1 MNRAEGRADGLIRT
15 AVPGARSGL
24 ALRSYLV
31 LLVVSVLVPILVFAG
46 VVFVRYYDS
55 ELSRIEVSMLDDA
68 RRLAQTI
75 DQDHRGLTATLQT
88 FAISRLISRGDYEG
102 AYHRAL
108 QIRDI
113 TGANILVRDASTGS
127 QVLNTRVPFGTPLP
141 TDTVEGDDEVQQAK
155 RPYISGVMTGSVARR
170 PLYTITVPVFDE
182 AGHLTHFLHFSI
194 EMQGLVDLMRKNL
207 VPGQV
212 DGIFDR
218 KFKYVARTEDPDG
231 FIGKP
236 APESFVQQAT
246 ANEGIWRG
254 TDSEGTL
261 VRGAYARTQLAGWR
275 VFVAVPERDVQSSLR
290 NVLHAVIL
298 LGAVLFILAVLLAYV
313 VGERL
318 SRSVRALVE
327 EADALGHG
335 APLARLRLPVREF
348 DEVDH
353 ELVTASMNIR
363 EREEQRNNAENELR
377 NLSSTLEKK
386 VEERTRDLVE
396 EMQRRIE
403 TEEALRQAQKMEAIG
418 QLTGGVAHDF
428 NNMLAVVLGGLDL
441 ALRRLER
448 GDSRIQK
455 YLINAQEG
463 GRRAAALTQRLLA
476 FARQQPLEPAPVEAN
491 KLVAG
496 MSDLLRRSL
505 GETINLETVLAGGLW
520 RVHADPNQLESAI
533 VNLAVNSRDAMPNGG
548 KLTIETANA
557 HLDDEYSSHEG
568 LPMGQYVLIA
578 VTDSGAGMPPEI
590 ASKAFDPFFT
600 TKKAGAG
607 TGLGLSQVYGFVK
620 QSGGHVKIYSEM
632 GQGTTV
638 KIYLP
643 RYLGEVRALETAR
656 ERSPLPRN
664 DGSVTVLV
672 AEDEEGVRAHVVDAL
687 EELGY
692 TVLSAGTGKEA
703 IELLGNHPEVG
714 LLFTDVVIPDMN
726 GRQLAQEA
734 QHRLP
739 SLKVL
744 FTTGYTRNAIVHN
757 GMLDPDVSLLTK
769 PFTLEQL
776 ARKIAEVLN
785 R

>member
-1 MNRAEGRADGLIRT
+1 MNRAERSIRA
-15 AVPGARSGL
+15 AVPVKRSGL
-24 ALRSYLV
+24 SLRSYLL

-46 VVFVRYYDS
+46 VVFVRYYNS
-55 ELSRIEVSMLDDA
+55 ELSRIEISLLDDA

-108 QIRDI
+108 RIREI
-113 TGANILVRDASTGS
+113 TGVNILVRDAITGS
-127 QVLNTRVPFGTPLP
+127 QVLNTRVAFGTPLP
-141 TDTVEGDDEVQQAK
+141 TEAVEGDDEVRRTT
-155 RPYISGVMTGSVARR
+155 RPYISGVITGSVARR
-170 PLYTITVPVFDE
+170 PLYTITVPVFGDD
-182 AGHLTHFLHFSI
+182 GHLTHFLHFSL
-194 EMQGLVDLMRKNL
+194 EMQTLIDLMRKNL
-207 VPGQV
+207 EPGQV

-218 KFKYVARTEDPDG
+218 NFKYVARTADADD
-231 FIGKP
+231 FVGKP

-254 TDSEGTL
+254 TDGQGTL

-275 VFVAVPERDVQSSLR
+275 VFVAVPERDVQNSLR
-290 NVLHAVIL
+290 DVLHTVIL
-298 LGAVLFILAVLLAYV
+298 LGAVLVILAVLLAYV

-318 SRSVRALVE
+318 SRSIRALVE

-335 APLARLRLPVREF
+335 VPLARLRLPVREF

-353 ELVTASMNIR
+353 ELVTASINIR

-377 NLSSTLEKK
+377 SLSSTLEKK
-386 VEERTRDLVE
+386 IEERTRDLVG

-428 NNMLAVVLGGLDL
+428 NNMLAVVLGGLDI

-448 GDSRIQK
+448 GDTHIQK
-455 YLINAQEG
+455 YLLNAQEG

-476 FARQQPLEPAPVEAN
+476 FARQQPLEPAPLEAN

-520 RVHADPNQLESAI
+520 RVHADPNQLENAI

-548 KLTIETANA
+548 KLTIETGNA
-557 HLDDEYSSHEG
+557 HLDDEYSTHGG

-578 VTDSGAGMPPEI
+578 VTDTGAGMPPEI
-590 ASKAFDPFFT
+590 ADKAFDPFFT
-600 TKKAGAG
+600 TKKPGAG

-620 QSGGHVKIYSEM
+620 QSGGHVKIYSEV

-643 RYLGEVRALETAR
+643 RYFGEVRALEPAR
-656 ERSPLPRN
+656 ERAPLPRN
-664 DGSVTVLV
+664 DGSVTILI
-672 AEDEEGVRAHVVDAL
+672 AEDEEGVRAHAVDAL

-703 IELLGNHPEVG
+703 IELLANHPEVS

-726 GRQLAQEA
+726 GRQLALEA
-734 QHRLP
+734 QRRLP
-739 SLKVL
+739 ALKVL

-776 ARKIAEVLN
+776 ARKIAEVLK

>member
-1 MNRAEGRADGLIRT
+1 MSRAERSKRSV
-15 AVPGARSGL
+15 VPAARSGL
-24 ALRSYLV
+24 ALRTYLV
-31 LLVVSVLVPILVFAG
+31 LLVVFVLVPILVFAG
-46 VVFVRYYDS
+46 VVFARYYDS
-55 ELSRIEVSMLDDA
+55 ELSRIEVGMLDDA
-68 RRLAQTI
+68 RRLALTI
-75 DQDHRGLTATLQT
+75 DQDHRGLMATLQT
-88 FAISRLISRGDYEG
+88 FAISRLIPSEDYRE
-102 AYHRAL
+102 AYLRASK
-108 QIRDI
+108 IRDI
-113 TGANILVRDASTGS
+113 TGADILVRDANTGS
-127 QVLNTRVPFGTPLP
+127 QVLNTRVSFGTPLP
-141 TDTVEGDDEVQQAK
+141 TDIVEGDDEVRRTKQ
-155 RPYISGVMTGSVARR
+155 PYISGVITGSVARR
-170 PLYTITVPVFDE
+170 YVYAITVPVLDE
-182 AGHLTHFLHFSI
+182 DGQLTHFLHFSI
-194 EMQGLVDLMRKNL
+194 EMQALVDLLRKNL
-207 VPGQV
+207 GPGQV
-212 DGIFDR
+212 AGIFDR
-218 KFKYVARTEDPDG
+218 NFKYVARSGQPEQ
-231 FIGKP
+231 FIGEP
-236 APESFVQQAT
+236 APPSFVQEAK
-246 ANEGIWRG
+246 ADEGIWRG
-254 TDSEGTL
+254 KDDEGTL
-261 VRGAYARTQLAGWR
+261 MRGAYAHTRLAGWR
-275 VFVAVPERDVQSSLR
+275 VFVAVPEQSVQKSLR
-290 NVLHAVIL
+290 DILRAIVL
-298 LGAVLFILAVLLAYV
+298 LGALLFILAVLLAYV

-318 SRSVRALVE
+318 SRSARALVE

-335 APLARLRLPVREF
+335 APLERRRLPVREF
-348 DEVDH
+348 DDVDR
-353 ELVTASMNIR
+353 ELVTASINIR
-363 EREEQRNNAENELR
+363 EREEQRDHAESELR
-377 NLSSTLEKK
+377 SLSSTLEKK
-386 VEERTRDLVE
+386 VEERTRDLVD

-403 TEEALRQAQKMEAIG
+403 TEDALRQAQKMEAIG

-448 GDSRIQK
+448 GDTRIQK
-455 YLINAQEG
+455 YLTNAQEG

-476 FARQQPLEPAPVEAN
+476 FARQQPLEPAPLEAN
-491 KLVAG
+491 RLVAG

-505 GETINLETVLAGGLW
+505 GETVNLETVLAGGLW
-520 RVHADPNQLESAI
+520 RIHADPNQLESAI

-557 HLDDEYSSHEG
+557 HLDDEYTAHQG

-578 VTDSGAGMPPEI
+578 VTDTGAGMPPEV

-600 TKKAGAG
+600 TKKSGAG

-643 RYLGEVRALETAR
+643 RYFGEARALETDQVRA
-656 ERSPLPRN
+656 PLPRC

-672 AEDEEGVRAHVVDAL
+672 AEDEEGVRAHAVDAL

-692 TVLSAGTGKEA
+692 TVLSAGTGKAA
-703 IELLGNHPEVG
+703 IELCANHPEIG

-734 QHRLP
+734 QRSVP
-739 SLKVL
+739 GLKVL

-776 ARKIAEVLN
+776 ARKIAEILK

>member
-1 MNRAEGRADGLIRT
+1 MSRAELSKRS
-15 AVPGARSGL
+15 AVAAARSGL
-24 ALRSYLV
+24 ALRTYLV

-46 VVFVRYYDS
+46 VVFARYYDS
-55 ELSRIEVSMLDDA
+55 ELSRIELGMLDDA
-68 RRLAQTI
+68 RRLALTI

-88 FAISRLISRGDYEG
+88 FAISRLIPSEDYQE
-102 AYHRAL
+102 AYRRASK
-108 QIRDI
+108 IRDI
-113 TGANILVRDASTGS
+113 TGVNILVRDANTDA
-127 QVLNTRVPFGTPLP
+127 QMLNTRVSFGTPLP
-141 TDTVEGDDEVQQAK
+141 TERVEGDDEVRRTK
-155 RPYISGVMTGSVARR
+155 RPYVTGVIMGSVARR
-170 PLYTITVPVFDE
+170 YLYSITVPVLDE
-182 AGHLTHFLHFSI
+182 NGHLSHFLNFSI
-194 EMQGLVDLMRKNL
+194 EMQGLVDLLRKNL
-207 VPGQV
+207 QPHQV
-212 DGIFDR
+212 AGIFDR
-218 KFKYVARTEDPDG
+218 NFRYVARSEQPG
-231 FIGKP
+231 EFIGDP
-236 APESFVQQAT
+236 APASFVQEAI
-246 ANEGIWRG
+246 ADEGIWRG
-254 TDSEGTL
+254 RDGEGAL

-275 VFVAVPERDVQSSLR
+275 VFVAVPERDVQESLR
-290 NVLHAVIL
+290 DILRALAL
-298 LGAVLFILAVLLAYV
+298 LGALLFILAVLLAYG

-335 APLARLRLPVREF
+335 APLTRLRLPVQEF
-348 DEVDH
+348 DDVDR
-353 ELVTASMNIR
+353 ELVTASVNIR
-363 EREEQRNNAENELR
+363 EREQQRNNAENELR
-377 NLSSTLEKK
+377 SLSATLEKK
-386 VEERTRDLVE
+386 VEERTRDFVD

-403 TEEALRQAQKMEAIG
+403 TEDALRQAQKMEAIG

-428 NNMLAVVLGGLDL
+428 NNMLAVMLGGLDL
-441 ALRRLER
+441 ALRRLDR
-448 GDSRIQK
+448 GDTQVQK
-455 YLINAQEG
+455 YLTNAQEG

-476 FARQQPLEPAPVEAN
+476 FARQQPLEPAPLEAN
-491 KLVAG
+491 RLVAG

-520 RVHADPNQLESAI
+520 RIHVDPNQLESAI

-557 HLDDEYSSHEG
+557 YLDDEYSAHEG

-578 VTDSGAGMPPEI
+578 VTDTGAGMTPEV
-590 ASKAFDPFFT
+590 ASKVFDPFFT
-600 TKKAGAG
+600 TKKPGSG

-620 QSGGHVKIYSEM
+620 QSGGHVKIYSEI
-632 GQGTTV
+632 GQGTSV

-643 RYLGEVRALETAR
+643 RYFGEVRALEAVQAR
-656 ERSPLPRN
+656 APLPRN

-672 AEDEEGVRAHVVDAL
+672 AEDEEGVRAHAVDAL

-692 TVLSAGTGKEA
+692 TVLSAGTGKAA
-703 IELLGNHPEVG
+703 IELFTNHPEIG

-734 QHRLP
+734 QLRLP
-739 SLKVL
+739 GLKVL

-776 ARKIAEVLN
+776 ARKIAEVLQ